1 MDTTNEEIILPF
13 LLVVPWQVLEAMIKD
28 SGISVS
34 ALRVDGGM
42 IDNKL
47 LMQLQA
53 DIAGLDVGECH
64 VT

>member
-1 MDTTNEEIILPF
+1 
-13 LLVVPWQVLEAMIKD
+13 MIKD